1 MIATLIF
8 IQKMLCLSRRSRHKM
23 INRRNPV
30 VRLCRNIYT
39 RKIAYNTLRTPKG
52 HYQTAQINQHL
63 VNVFVSSSFI
73 KERRE
78 TSTSSERQASWH
90 TSTISG
96 HFYNF
101 RGLTRPAFEVI
112 KPLLCSTQLNMKFIL
127 LINIKTTVAIL
138 ILMSRINNW
147 L

>member
-30 VRLCRNIYT
+30 VRLCRNIHT
-39 RKIAYNTLRTPKG
+39 RKIAYSTLRTPKG

-63 VNVFVSSSFI
+63 VNMFVSSSFI

-78 TSTSSERQASWH
+78 TSTSSERQASWP

-112 KPLLCSTQLNMKFIL
+112 KPFIMLNSTEHEIHPAHKYQNNCCHFN
-127 LINIKTTVAIL
+127 INEQDK
-138 ILMSRINNW
+138 
-147 L
+147 